1 MSKNIRKQFSEE
13 VIRKDA
19 VRLDA
24 MERYNQ
30 AIDNELSDFCKENKA
45 NVDIIT
51 DDLIDV
57 ANKQLDFGYAQ
68 GLEKGYDKGYDD
80 GVSKG
85 MKLGTALYVLTGVAG
100 VAYIYKDQ
108 IKEYGKYIKNKI
120 FKKKDDTIT
129 FDENGNI
136 IQ

>member
-24 MERYNQ
+24 
-30 AIDNELSDFCKENKA
+30 
-45 NVDIIT
+45 
-51 DDLIDV
+51 
-57 ANKQLDFGYAQ
+57 
-68 GLEKGYDKGYDD
+68 LEKGYDDGYDD
-80 GVSKG
+80 GFGEGVKV
-85 MKLGTALYVLTGVAG
+85 GTALFALTGVAG

-120 FKKKDDTIT
+120 FKKKDDAIT
-129 FDENGNI
+129 FDEDGNI